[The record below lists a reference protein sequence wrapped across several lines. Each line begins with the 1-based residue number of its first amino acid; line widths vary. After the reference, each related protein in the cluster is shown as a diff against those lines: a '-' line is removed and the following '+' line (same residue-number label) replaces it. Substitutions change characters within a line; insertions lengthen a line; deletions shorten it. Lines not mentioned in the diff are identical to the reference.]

1 MVAVAFLWETML
13 NPQYG
18 IVNTWLSEPIA
29 FLSQAKGEILGVQ
42 VPVALLTVIAFEAW
56 RYFPFAF
63 LFILARLQ
71 ALPAELDEAAVVDG
85 ATPTQRFR
93 YVIMPQLWRIIA
105 LLSVLRFVF
114 TFTKFDDVY
123 LLTGGGAGTEVVSV
137 RVYNFLTSRD
147 DIGASAAQ
155 AIVLAV
161 FLVVLLAIY
170 LRFFAGVNVSRD
182 RFERGLL
189 KVLKPLVVAFL
200 FLITAFP
207 FCYMVM
213 LSVRDIQEL
222 ILDPGSLWPR
232 SLTLDTYVDVLT
244 RQGFLTFLK
253 NSTIV
258 AVASVAV
265 TLLIS
270 IPGAYAVARLRFFG
284 RRQVHFLFL
293 AVYLFPAIVLAIPLF
308 VLFTM
313 IGLRGSLIGLIL
325 VYIAQ
330 TVPVTVYMLRNYF
343 ETVPQS
349 VEEAAAIDGC
359 TRLSTI
365 WRVVLPLSKPAL
377 MATGLYAFMIAW
389 NEFLFALLFLVERR
403 ENWTVSLG
411 LSQLAGSIEIPTTV
425 LMAGSVVLTLPIVIV
440 FFAGER
446 LLTAGLTAGA
456 EKG

>member
-1 MVAVAFLWETML
+1 M
-13 NPQYG
+13 
-18 IVNTWLSEPIA
+18 
-29 FLSQAKGEILGVQ
+29 
-42 VPVALLTVIAFEAW
+42 
-56 RYFPFAF
+56 
-63 LFILARLQ
+63 
-71 ALPAELDEAAVVDG
+71 
-85 ATPTQRFR
+85 
-93 YVIMPQLWRIIA
+93 
-105 LLSVLRFVF
+105 
-114 TFTKFDDVY
+114 
-123 LLTGGGAGTEVVSV
+123 
-137 RVYNFLTSRD
+137 
-147 DIGASAAQ
+147 
-155 AIVLAV
+155 
-161 FLVVLLAIY
+161 
-170 LRFFAGVNVSRD
+170 SRD
-182 RFERGLL
+182 RFERALF
-189 KVLKPLVVAFL
+189 KVLRLLVIAFL
-200 FLITAFP
+200 TVITAFP
-207 FCYMVM
+207 FLYMVM

-222 ILDPGSLWPR
+222 ILEPGSLWPR
-232 SLTLDTYVDVLT
+232 HLTLATYQDVLG
-244 RQGFLTFLK
+244 RQGFLTFMR
-253 NSTIV
+253 NSAIV

-313 IGLRGSLIGLIL
+313 IGLRGSLTGLIL

-343 ETVPQS
+343 ETVPHS

-359 TRLSTI
+359 GRIETI

-403 ENWTVSLG
+403 ESWTVSLG

-425 LMAGSVVLTLPIVIV
+425 LMAGSVVLTLPIVVV

-446 LLTAGLTAGA
+446 LLTEGLTAGA